1 MKRIFIFF
9 FALSTLGY
17 TYCNEH
23 ILSLTS
29 ELCSSKSV
37 YLSLPR
43 VDIEDITPF
52 THTIAYNLGDSI
64 LGLVTPPI
72 KDQGHSQQ
80 SCAGWAFGY
89 GCASIQA
96 YNIYQ
101 DWNWAKRSPAF
112 LYNQAHDPT
121 SCGAGNI
128 DTVLNILFRQ
138 GVCSFYLMP
147 YDSIDCNTMPD
158 SIQRADAQLNRSARL
173 RLSDTTDINE
183 YKQIHGR

>member
-64 LGLVTPPI
+64 LGMEYKQYT
-72 KDQGHSQQ
+72 GQQ
-80 SCAGWAFGY
+80 PFWG
-89 GCASIQA
+89 
-96 YNIYQ
+96 
-101 DWNWAKRSPAF
+101 
-112 LYNQAHDPT
+112 L
-121 SCGAGNI
+121 
-128 DTVLNILFRQ
+128 
-138 GVCSFYLMP
+138 GVCSGVFTKCRFCSRCIQT
-147 YDSIDCNTMPD
+147 DSGI
-158 SIQRADAQLNRSARL
+158 SRSWNH
-173 RLSDTTDINE
+173 IE
-183 YKQIHGR
+183 